1 MPTTLSI
8 AAKPYP
14 HTAFPAEPG
23 PGGHGARLAPVDP
36 IQLGEHA

>member
-14 HTAFPAEPG
+14 HTAFPTEPG
-23 PGGHGARLAPVDP
+23 LGGHGAGLAPAGP

>member
-14 HTAFPAEPG
+14 HTAFPTEPG
-23 PGGHGARLAPVDP
+23 LGGHGAGLAPVGP